1 MKEKQKNDTI
11 PRNISTTH
19 LGCSQNAFQELPYF
33 YPCNNDK
40 SQPQSIP
47 LPTLPKHNVTTTQV
61 ETSSIVQNH
70 TNVKGHCSSLPSY
83 NLYPIFNRM
92 DFWNAIQ
99 PNDSIETNVRW
110 AVNMVVVC
118 QQPERLG
125 RIQPYNQPSGNIA
138 DSRLNSSIPMKIKE
152 PVGEQ
157 KYYDRKLFPK
167 KNEIVSSPTRLTTGK
182 NIEQQVICELT
193 NTMDTTLQAKQNN
206 DTQVKNDCEHFS
218 ESIDFRNN
226 EVQEMLCSRQKF
238 PKETNE
244 SNATKCKHQNTGI
257 CSNRQGINQ
266 NEKTRS
272 NLPSI
277 PIDKE
282 MSILLEHNHKT
293 TISIEPSGISEMKH
307 KEKDENPKKIL
318 THHCQHDYKEK
329 GTYLPVPLL
338 NSNLKSIKKVKKSID
353 WIKQPVSE
361 SHFFHPYDV
370 ICYPKRVAL
379 YNVGNRRLEILIKIA
394 TSTCHATLDHEA
406 RSKMVQSVIQTIQ

>member
-1 MKEKQKNDTI
+1 
-11 PRNISTTH
+11 
-19 LGCSQNAFQELPYF
+19 
-33 YPCNNDK
+33 
-40 SQPQSIP
+40 
-47 LPTLPKHNVTTTQV
+47 
-61 ETSSIVQNH
+61 
-70 TNVKGHCSSLPSY
+70 
-83 NLYPIFNRM
+83 
-92 DFWNAIQ
+92 
-99 PNDSIETNVRW
+99 
-110 AVNMVVVC
+110 MVVVC

-218 ESIDFRNN
+218 ESIDFGNN